1 MTWDVS
7 SSGSGSTAGR
17 YQRSA
22 LEVPDFS
29 STTDLYQIVSN
40 VREMKELPFDLIQL
54 RSLIIAVLLP
64 FVPVALA
71 AVPLRTILETVTKL
85 LL

>member
-1 MTWDVS
+1 MQAHWTCRTFHP
-7 SSGSGSTAGR
+7 G
-17 YQRSA
+17 
-22 LEVPDFS
+22 
-29 STTDLYQIVSN
+29 
-40 VREMKELPFDLIQL
+40 
-54 RSLIIAVLLP
+54 LIIAVLLP

>member
-1 MTWDVS
+1 
-7 SSGSGSTAGR
+7 
-17 YQRSA
+17 
-22 LEVPDFS
+22 VPDFS
-29 STTDLYQIVSN
+29 STTDLYQMVSN
-40 VREMKELPFDLIQL
+40 VREMKELPVDLIQV

-71 AVPLRTILETVTKL
+71 AVPLRTILETLAKL